1 MVAFWSLGTAAVVA
15 LKLTDIAPATTVIDA
30 GTVSVAFVFVKATV
44 APPAGA
50 AFVSVTVHALEAF
63 GPRLFGVQV
72 SDDTSTGATS
82 PIVWLA
88 ELLL

>member
-1 MVAFWSLGTAAVVA
+1 
-15 LKLTDIAPATTVIDA
+15 LKAPDVAPATTVTDA

-44 APPAGA
+44 APPLAVL
-50 AFVSVTVHALEAF
+50 VSVTVQALEAF
-63 GPRLFGVQV
+63 GPKLFGVHM